1 MIQLNKIYI
10 DSNCKICSSYGEFLK
25 NRNSNLILANQLDLD
40 TEEITIDELVYE
52 KNNEKYYANEAIIES
67 LYDLGRFFKFI
78 KLLKVFP
85 PNFIY
90 FFYKLFAKNRN
101 RFINK

>member
-1 MIQLNKIYI
+1 M
-10 DSNCKICSSYGEFLK
+10 CSSYGEFLK

-40 TEEITIDELVYE
+40 NEDIAIDELVYE

-78 KLLKVFP
+78 KLFKVFP
-85 PNFIY
+85 PSFSY
-90 FFYKLFAKNRN
+90 FFYKCLGNSKCIIKI
-101 RFINK
+101 FIYMFFT